1 MLKTTWS
8 HLLLD
13 AVISHLAS
21 IIAFIERL
29 LTAIGLPHLASHV
42 RDYYW
47 MVAAVVLR
55 PFSSSAPGFFER
67 RCLARAMRVD
77 PPLYSIEVR
86 SVATAQVNDGKN
98 TLRGT
103 LWLPRGEP
111 GPFPS
116 LIIRSPYG
124 AQDKSA
130 EWGQMFLAERG
141 YAVLFQDT
149 RGRFGSD
156 GDFVPVEHE
165 KEDGAATVRWVRS
178 QPWCD
183 GRIGVFG
190 PSYLGF
196 TTWAMIGACAAGELQ
211 AAIPT
216 ITQAVVRPAIFHH
229 NGAIASE
236 LLVLWFYLI
245 EVICLPSLPK
255 FVANVYACWRDR
267 RLSKA
272 FMHAPL
278 AELDEWLVGK
288 PWDFFQAGVREPY
301 DDDSPFWA
309 QRSTLCEL
317 RKEHPE
323 CVTPPPVWI
332 VTGLHDF
339 FAEQAL
345 IDFTRAAAL
354 QPACQL
360 IVAPFSHWDFV
371 TLSGWQVI
379 THATVMCVREHLP
392 TRHQPYPVDKNSSAA
407 RIDSGTP
414 PWRTPGRTQ
423 EELALPVQLCF
434 LGSLRWRGFK
444 AWPPPPTRVAT
455 FWLTATKGLQT
466 KPPLL
471 DGDAAAAAGGS
482 CSPTLL
488 EYTYTPSAPTPA
500 MGGPSFNPF
509 NAGGA
514 SQRSV
519 ERRDDVL
526 VFTTQQLA
534 QPLCLAGTATL
545 QLRVWAS
552 ARSVDVV
559 ARLCRVDK
567 RGRSYN
573 LCEGLTRVDAAKGE
587 PSVGAAAS
595 GVGRLVTVVMRPLA
609 VDLGIGERLRLHVCS
624 AAHPRWMRNLLSDPE
639 VPLHAQRPGASSCTV
654 RLGVGDEEG
663 FVTVPVVDDE

>member
-1 MLKTTWS
+1 MPRQLSIKFIVYSGRATLYSILLGAHAMLKTTWS

-47 MVAAVVLR
+47 MAAAVVLR

-98 TLRGT
+98 ALRGT

-407 RIDSGTP
+407 RVDSGTP

-471 DGDAAAAAGGS
+471 DGDAAAAAGGRARLRSSSTPTHRPRQRRPWAVRASTHSTPAARASGRSSGATTCSSSPPNSSRSRSASPAPRRCS
-482 CSPTLL
+482 CACGRAPARSTSSRASAAS
-488 EYTYTPSAPTPA
+488 TSAAAPTTSA
-500 MGGPSFNPF
+500 R
-509 NAGGA
+509 A
-514 SQRSV
+514 SRGWT
-519 ERRDDVL
+519 RRR
-526 VFTTQQLA
+526 A
-534 QPLCLAGTATL
+534 S
-545 QLRVWAS
+545 RAS
-552 ARSVDVV
+552 ARS
-559 ARLCRVDK
+559 
-567 RGRSYN
+567 
-573 LCEGLTRVDAAKGE
+573 
-587 PSVGAAAS
+587 PPAS
-595 GVGRLVTVVMRPLA
+595 A
-609 VDLGIGERLRLHVCS
+609 VS
-624 AAHPRWMRNLLSDPE
+624 SLL
-639 VPLHAQRPGASSCTV
+639 
-654 RLGVGDEEG
+654 
-663 FVTVPVVDDE
+663 